1 MGNTIPVDEGAV
13 GGHAPRNS
21 GVASLASPKP
31 QHRRFLRF
39 AAASLVRHEKPA
51 KTFGRK
57 AASYR
62 KILVLFAMALLALW
76 VLALSWPRFLAS
88 VRYQPVDTAL
98 ARYYADNEIPSDRL
112 LVLIRFA
119 NEAIGIHDHY
129 RFHDGLSQLH
139 YLRGLDP
146 QTAARERRDAYRQA
160 EAEAVSSLTQAPA
173 QPGAWLQLATVR
185 WILRDEPER
194 VIEPWKMSI
203 FTGRTHSSL
212 YSRRVEMGL
221 AHRAFL
227 DAESVAMLRDQL
239 LLAWRARPGVLA
251 QVLARRD
258 PQLSVTRG
266 LLEASDPAALNE
278 MEAWLEKLR

>member
-1 MGNTIPVDEGAV
+1 MGNTIPVDEGDV
-13 GGHAPRNS
+13 GGR
-21 GVASLASPKP
+21 LAAES
-31 QHRRFLRF
+31 F
-39 AAASLVRHEKPA
+39 VRQGKRGKTFGRKA
-51 KTFGRK
+51 GKTFGRK

-62 KILVLFAMALLALW
+62 KFFLLCAIGLVALAVLSLA
-76 VLALSWPRFLAS
+76 WPRFLAS
-88 VRYQPVDTAL
+88 VRYQPVDAAL
-98 ARYYADNEIPSDRL
+98 ARYYADNQIPSDRL

-119 NEAIGIHDHY
+119 EEAVGIHDHY
-129 RFHDGLSQLH
+129 RYHDGLSQLH

-160 EAEAVSSLTQAPA
+160 EAEAVASLSQAPA
-173 QPGAWLQLATVR
+173 QPAGWLQLATVR
-185 WILRDEPER
+185 WILREEPER

-239 LLAWRARPGVLA
+239 LLAWRMRPGALA

-278 MEAWLEKLR
+278 METWLEKLR